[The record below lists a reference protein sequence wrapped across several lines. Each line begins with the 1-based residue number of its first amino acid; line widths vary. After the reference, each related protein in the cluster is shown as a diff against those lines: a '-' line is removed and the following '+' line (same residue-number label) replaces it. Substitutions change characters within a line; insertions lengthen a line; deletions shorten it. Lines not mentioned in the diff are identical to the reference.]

1 MDRCRACREFN
12 PAGIQTWIKPGWTAL
27 GTVNQRFAGR
37 GCIGAPAPL
46 AISAAAPQIVFK
58 KSPRRVR
65 FWKMFAIEKLPK
77 VLEHFS
83 VIFPMSLRACRI
95 VHTVFALAPWV
106 NRLKNALE
114 TGFYSK
120 PTP

>member
-1 MDRCRACREFN
+1 MQPRWYTNLDQTRLDCPRNSKPAFCRTRLHRVRRLRS
-12 PAGIQTWIKPGWTAL
+12 QSAL
-27 GTVNQRFAGR
+27 PRRRSF
-37 GCIGAPAPL
+37 
-46 AISAAAPQIVFK
+46 FK